1 MSPSESRK
9 LFRRQAERRS
19 EERRLL
25 DYQFMSPEWLNRVQM
40 ENMLWPKEDRRVNDR
55 RASPRRKN
63 SRRGQNIGK
72 KPVVRFAGQNDLL
85 TPEEKQMLNEL
96 IQQNDQE

>member
-40 ENMLWPKEDRRVNDR
+40 ENMLWPKEDRRINDR
-55 RASPRRKN
+55 RATPRRLK
-63 SRRGQNIGK
+63 SRRRENMSR
-72 KPVVRFAGQNDLL
+72 KPTHHLVNRNDLL
-85 TPEEKQMLNEL
+85 TSEEKQMLREL
-96 IQQNDQE
+96 MQYSDLE